1 MNRKLLSLE
10 QEKEQYKNDLENVTA
25 FFTEEL
31 KLSGG
36 TKVRKRTVVNNEKMS
51 LSEMK
56 ARFRGY
62 RRREEERE
70 EARIREHN
78 RSVSELFSS
87 IYFLYCDDCS
97 CAPKYK
103 TV

>member
-1 MNRKLLSLE
+1 M
-10 QEKEQYKNDLENVTA
+10 
-25 FFTEEL
+25 
-31 KLSGG
+31 G
-36 TKVRKRTVVNNEKMS
+36 

-62 RRREEERE
+62 RRKEEERE

-87 IYFLYCDDCS
+87 KRMRFPSIYS
-97 CAPKYK
+97 CPI
-103 TV
+103 

>member
-1 MNRKLLSLE
+1 MNRKLLALE
-10 QEKEQYKNDLENVTA
+10 QEKEQYKNDLDNVKA

-36 TKVRKRTVVNNEKMS
+36 TKVENGLWTNLQMG

-62 RRREEERE
+62 RRKEEERE

-87 IYFLYCDDCS
+87 KRLRFPSIDS
-97 CAPKYK
+97 RPI
-103 TV
+103 

>member
-1 MNRKLLSLE
+1 
-10 QEKEQYKNDLENVTA
+10 
-25 FFTEEL
+25 
-31 KLSGG
+31 
-36 TKVRKRTVVNNEKMS
+36 
-51 LSEMK
+51 MK

-87 IYFLYCDDCS
+87 MCFIILLIVAVRQNTKLYEKQLNDTLT
-97 CAPKYK
+97 
-103 TV
+103 TVLSFSRYTYCLMIN